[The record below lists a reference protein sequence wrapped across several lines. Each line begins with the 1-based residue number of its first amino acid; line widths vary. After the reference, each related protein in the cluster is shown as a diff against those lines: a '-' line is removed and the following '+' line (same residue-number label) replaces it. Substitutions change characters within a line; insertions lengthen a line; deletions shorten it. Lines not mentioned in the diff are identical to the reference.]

1 MENRSRSHEPLED
14 QQSGRPAEA
23 VWADARSAL
32 AGLPSGGLNIA
43 YEAVDRHVDDGL
55 GSTVAIRW
63 LPTAGPPVDVSY
75 RELARQSNRWARAIR
90 DLGYA
95 GGHGVATL
103 CGRVL
108 PLYVTALGTL
118 KGGGIYTPLFS
129 AFGTDPVILR
139 LEIGRVQ
146 VLVTT
151 EAMYRRKV
159 MARRA
164 EVPALRH
171 VLLIDGDASSFD
183 DPTVL
188 DLSALLEQSSDEFA
202 IPATDPEQP
211 ALLHFTSGT
220 TGPPKGA
227 IHVHEAVV
235 AHASTGRMVLQLRPG
250 AIYWCTADPGWVTG
264 TSYGLI
270 APLVNGATSIID
282 EAEFDAERWYRT
294 LQDEHVQIFY
304 TAPTALRLLQR
315 VGRETADH
323 FDLSHLELIGS
334 VGEPL
339 DPESLL
345 WTRSVLG
352 APVLDNWWQTETG
365 AIMIAN
371 RLGDDVR
378 PGSMGHP
385 LPGVEA
391 AILACDDEGE
401 LALDD
406 AGQPVLLTEP
416 DAVGELGL
424 KAGWPSMFRSYL
436 DQPERYA
443 SCFAGEWYHSGDL
456 ARRDN
461 DGYFWFVGR
470 NNDVIK
476 SAGHLIGPFE
486 VESALTEHPAVVEAG
501 VIGKPDETMG
511 NIIKAFVVLK
521 DGESASEA
529 LVRDIRGHARK
540 RLGSVVAPREIEI
553 VPHLPH
559 TRSGK
564 IMRRLLKAREL
575 GLAEGDTST
584 LEVIG

>member
-1 MENRSRSHEPLED
+1 M
-14 QQSGRPAEA
+14 
-23 VWADARSAL
+23 
-32 AGLPSGGLNIA
+32 
-43 YEAVDRHVDDGL
+43 DDGL

-63 LPTAGPPVDVSY
+63 LPAAGTPVDVSY

-90 DLGYA
+90 DLGYE

-108 PLYVTALGTL
+108 PLYVAALGTL
-118 KGGGIYTPLFS
+118 KGGGVYTPLFS

-139 LEIGRVQ
+139 LQLGSVQ
-146 VLVTT
+146 ILVTT
-151 EAMYRRKV
+151 ETMYRRKV

-171 VLLIDGDASSFD
+171 VLLVDGDASSFE

-188 DLSALLEQSSDEFA
+188 DLSTLLEQSSDEFA
-202 IPATDPEQP
+202 IPATDPELP

-235 AHASTGRMVLQLRPG
+235 AHASTGRTVLQLRPG

-270 APLVNGATSIID
+270 APLVNGATCIID
-282 EAEFDAERWYRT
+282 EAEFDAERWYRI

-315 VGRETADH
+315 VGRETADQ

-352 APVLDNWWQTETG
+352 APVLDTWWQTETG
-365 AIMIAN
+365 AMMVAN

-385 LPGVEA
+385 LPGIEA
-391 AILACDDEGE
+391 AILSCDDDGE
-401 LALDD
+401 LTLDE
-406 AGQPVLLTEP
+406 AGQPILLTEP

-443 SCFAGEWYHSGDL
+443 SCFVGEWYHSGDL

-511 NIIKAFVVLK
+511 NIIKAFVVLN

-529 LVRDIRGHARK
+529 LIRDIRGHARK
-540 RLGSVVAPREIEI
+540 RLGPVVAPREIEI
-553 VPHLPH
+553 VSDLPH